1 MKTFAE
7 IRKYAIEQYSRIAE
21 KQAEVDAAYEKMAGM
36 KIYTPEY
43 LTKIKKAGE
52 AEVAAVRADAAAN
65 LEAVVKLT
73 LAEKKTAL
81 EKMLATAPSTEQTN
95 LLNTLQVQGNRIT
108 PDEIKSI
115 AVQLSGNYRALHA
128 LQAIAKE
135 AGHGLQLPVQ
145 SDYQELTEALKWTEK
160 YLYTAIDDMKN
171 TTHYRQMNFDSRCFF
186 DVYGGGDDGTHD
198 DLNYKTAAIDILDG
212 NTQTTPTV
220 EPRTLSDQEKTIVES
235 LFSDGTPVGDAMTQ
249 IMNSPEL
256 KTLVSLHPKYKALF
270 N

>member
-7 IRKYAIEQYSRIAE
+7 IRTYAIEQYSRIAE
-21 KQAEVDAAYEKMAGM
+21 KQAEVDAAYEKMLGM
-36 KIYTPEY
+36 NIYTPEY
-43 LTKIKKAGE
+43 LAKIKKAGE

-81 EKMLATAPSTEQTN
+81 EKMLVTAPSTEQTN

-115 AVQLSGNYRALHA
+115 AVQISGNYRALHA
-128 LQAIAKE
+128 LQTIAEK
-135 AGHGLQLPVQ
+135 AGHRLHLPVQ

-160 YLYTAIDDMKN
+160 YLNKAIADMKN

-186 DVYGGGDDGTHD
+186 DVYGGDGTHD

-212 NTQTTPTV
+212 NTQTTPKV
-220 EPRTLSDQEKTIVES
+220 EARTLSDQEKTIVES
-235 LFSDGTPVGDAMTQ
+235 LFSDGTPVEDAMTQ

>member
-160 YLYTAIDDMKN
+160 YLHTAIDDMKN
-171 TTHYRQMNFDSRCFF
+171 TTHYRQMNFDIVAVSAPLHSSKTERSFGANAKQ
-186 DVYGGGDDGTHD
+186 GG
-198 DLNYKTAAIDILDG
+198 LEA
-212 NTQTTPTV
+212 
-220 EPRTLSDQEKTIVES
+220 
-235 LFSDGTPVGDAMTQ
+235 
-249 IMNSPEL
+249 
-256 KTLVSLHPKYKALF
+256 ALF
-270 N
+270 RKKNQHPAMGCRFLVISEKIGR

>member
-21 KQAEVDAAYEKMAGM
+21 KQGEVDAAYEKMAGM

-43 LTKIKKAGE
+43 LAKIKKAGE

-81 EKMLATAPSTEQTN
+81 EKMNGTSPSTEQMN
-95 LLNTLQVQGNRIT
+95 LLTALQMRGNSIT

-115 AVQLSGNYRALHA
+115 AVQLSGNYMALHA
-128 LQAIAKE
+128 LQGIANN
-135 AGHGLQLPVQ
+135 AGHRLQIPVQ

-160 YLYTAIDDMKN
+160 YLYTAIADMKN
-171 TTHYRQMNFDSRCFF
+171 TTHYRQMNLNSRCFF
-186 DVYGGGDDGTHD
+186 DVYGGADDGAHD
-198 DLNYKTAAIDILDG
+198 DLNYKATAIDILDG
-212 NTQTTPTV
+212 NTQTTPKV
-220 EPRTLSDQEKTIVES
+220 EARTLSDQEKTIVES
-235 LFSDGTPVGDAMTQ
+235 LFSDGTPVEDAMTQ

>member
-7 IRKYAIEQYSRIAE
+7 IRTYAIEQYSRIAE

-43 LTKIKKAGE
+43 LAKIKKAGE
-52 AEVAAVRADAAAN
+52 AEVAAVRADAATN
-65 LEAVVKLT
+65 LEAVVKLM

-81 EKMLATAPSTEQTN
+81 EKMLATAPSAEQTN

-128 LQAIAKE
+128 LQAIAEK
-135 AGHGLQLPVQ
+135 AGHRLHLPVQ

-160 YLYTAIDDMKN
+160 YLYTAIADMKN
-171 TTHYRQMNFDSRCFF
+171 TTHYRQMNFDSRCFLA
-186 DVYGGGDDGTHD
+186 VYTATGEEVHD
-198 DLNYKTAAIDILDG
+198 DLNYKANAIDILDG
-212 NTQTTPTV
+212 NTQTTPKV
-220 EPRTLSDQEKTIVES
+220 EARTLSDQEKTIVES

-256 KTLVSLHPKYKALF
+256 KTLVSLHPDYKALVE
-270 N
+270 

>member
-7 IRKYAIEQYSRIAE
+7 IRTYAIGQYSRIAE
-21 KQAEVDAAYEKMAGM
+21 KQAEVDAAYEKMASM

-81 EKMLATAPSTEQTN
+81 EKILATAPSTEQTN

-128 LQAIAKE
+128 LQTIAEK
-135 AGHGLQLPVQ
+135 AGHRLHLPVQ

-160 YLYTAIDDMKN
+160 YLYTAIADMKN
-171 TTHYRQMNFDSRCFF
+171 TAHYRQMNFDSRCFF
-186 DVYGGGDDGTHD
+186 DVYGGADDGTHD
-198 DLNYKTAAIDILDG
+198 DLNYKTTAIDILDG
-212 NTQTTPTV
+212 NTQTTPKV
-220 EPRTLSDQEKTIVES
+220 EPRPLSDQEKTIVES
-235 LFSDGTPVGDAMTQ
+235 LFSDGTPVEDAMTQ
-249 IMNSPEL
+249 IKNSPEL
-256 KTLVSLHPKYKALF
+256 KTLVSLHPDYKALVE
-270 N
+270 

>member
-7 IRKYAIEQYSRIAE
+7 IRTYAIEQYSRIAE
-21 KQAEVDAAYEKMAGM
+21 KQAEVDAAYEKMLGM
-36 KIYTPEY
+36 NLYTPEY
-43 LTKIKKAGE
+43 LAKIKKAGE

-81 EKMLATAPSTEQTN
+81 EKMLVTAPSTEQTN

-115 AVQLSGNYRALHA
+115 AVQISGNYRALHA
-128 LQAIAKE
+128 LQAIAEK
-135 AGHGLQLPVQ
+135 AGHRLYLPVQ

-160 YLYTAIDDMKN
+160 YLNKAIADMKN

-186 DVYGGGDDGTHD
+186 DVYGGDGTHD

-212 NTQTTPTV
+212 NTQTTPKV
-220 EPRTLSDQEKTIVES
+220 EARTLSDQEKTIVES
-235 LFSDGTPVGDAMTQ
+235 LFSDGTPVEDAMTQ

-256 KTLVSLHPKYKALF
+256 KTLVSLHPDYKGMVE
-270 N
+270 

>member
-7 IRKYAIEQYSRIAE
+7 IRTYAIEQYSRIAK
-21 KQAEVDAAYEKMAGM
+21 KQDEVDAAYEKMLGM
-36 KIYTPEY
+36 NIYTPEY
-43 LTKIKKAGE
+43 LAKIKKAGE
-52 AEVAAVRADAAAN
+52 AEVAAVRADAAVN

-73 LAEKKTAL
+73 LAEKKAAL
-81 EKMLATAPSTEQTN
+81 EKMLATAPSAEQTN
-95 LLNTLQVQGNRIT
+95 LLSTLQVQGNRIT

-128 LQAIAKE
+128 LQAIAEK
-135 AGHGLQLPVQ
+135 AGHRLHLPVQ

-171 TTHYRQMNFDSRCFF
+171 TTHYRQMNFDSRCFLA
-186 DVYGGGDDGTHD
+186 VYIATGEEVPD
-198 DLNYKTAAIDILDG
+198 DLNYKANAIDILDG
-212 NTQTTPTV
+212 NTQTTPKV

>member
-7 IRKYAIEQYSRIAE
+7 IRTYAIEQYSRIAE

-81 EKMLATAPSTEQTN
+81 EKMSGKAPSTEQTN
-95 LLNTLQVQGNRIT
+95 LLNALRIQGNRIT

-128 LQAIAKE
+128 LQAIAEK
-135 AGHGLQLPVQ
+135 AGHKLYLPAQ
-145 SDYQELTEALKWTEK
+145 FDYQALTDALDWTTK
-160 YLYTAIDDMKN
+160 YLYTAIADMKN

-186 DVYGGGDDGTHD
+186 DVYGGADDGTHD
-198 DLNYKTAAIDILDG
+198 DLNYKATAIDILDG
-212 NTQTTPTV
+212 NTQTTPKV
-220 EPRTLSDQEKTIVES
+220 EARTLSDQEKTIVES

-256 KTLVSLHPKYKALF
+256 KTLVSLHPDYKALVE
-270 N
+270 

>member
-7 IRKYAIEQYSRIAE
+7 IRTYAIEQYSRIAE

-43 LTKIKKAGE
+43 LAKIKKAGE

-160 YLYTAIDDMKN
+160 YLNKAIADMKN

-186 DVYGGGDDGTHD
+186 DVYGGADDGAHD

-212 NTQTTPTV
+212 NTQTTPKV
-220 EPRTLSDQEKTIVES
+220 EARTLSDQEKAIVES
-235 LFSDGTPVGDAMTQ
+235 LFSDGTPVEDAMTQ
-249 IMNSPEL
+249 IKNSPEL
-256 KTLVSLHPKYKALF
+256 KTLVSLHPDYKALVE
-270 N
+270 